1 GGPPRSLRGG
11 RVGPPR
17 SRRTGPKRPAG
28 SREASVTAA
37 RGRVRT
43 DPEAVK
49 DGGMR
54 LNLDGAVTG
63 IGVGGGGG
71 KQARGRCGGG
81 GRMGV
86 LTRSWRGVEDRAWE
100 RSRRL
105 PPPQPSPAGGGGG
118 GQAQGAAERAG
129 HGDG

>member
-1 GGPPRSLRGG
+1 SMPERMVR
-11 RVGPPR
+11 PPR
-17 SRRTGPKRPAG
+17 SRRTASKRTAG
-28 SREASVTAA
+28 SRETSVMGEGTTT
-37 RGRVRT
+37 GPE

-54 LNLDGAVTG
+54 LTLDGAVTG

-105 PPPQPSPAGGGGG
+105 PPPQPSPA
-118 GQAQGAAERAG
+118 
-129 HGDG
+129 